1 MLSARTSAGIAS
13 WVSSLLDG
21 WLKQLVMHL
30 WLLVNGLGLANPS
43 HTDLFKRVGMRTV
56 RRQKIKPKV
65 LGCNSSAGTKL
76 VQTVA

>member
-1 MLSARTSAGIAS
+1 MAS

-21 WLKQLVMHL
+21 WLKQLVMYL

-56 RRQKIKPKV
+56 QSGDRKLSPKY
-65 LGCNSSAGTKL
+65 
-76 VQTVA
+76 